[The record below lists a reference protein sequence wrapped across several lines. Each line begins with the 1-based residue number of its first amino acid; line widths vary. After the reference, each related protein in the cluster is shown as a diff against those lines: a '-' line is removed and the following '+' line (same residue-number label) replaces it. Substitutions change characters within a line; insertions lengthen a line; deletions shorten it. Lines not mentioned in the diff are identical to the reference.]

1 MFELTLPKA
10 SCYKPTLLV
19 VGFFRNPSEKY
30 ANVKMASSSPMF
42 QGKKW
47 QKCLMFHHLAQ
58 GSWYNL
64 AKFLP
69 KKSLARVF
77 KGGGPSLNVTYILGY
92 PSLRG
97 QGSQERIHW
106 SPRTKKPRYHER
118 LARRLNTWALKKGEM
133 EMGVSTN
140 SSWGW
145 MSQECSKWLVNG
157 LQPTYKWDRLGL

>member
-19 VGFFRNPSEKY
+19 VGFSATHLKNMRTS
-30 ANVKMASSSPMF
+30 
-42 QGKKW
+42 KW
-47 QKCLMFHHLAQ
+47 LHLPKCLMFHHLAQ

-69 KKSLARVF
+69 KTSLAQVF
-77 KGGGPSLNVTYILGY
+77 PSLNVTYILGY

-97 QGSQERIHW
+97 SRDP
-106 SPRTKKPRYHER
+106 SPTHPLIPLAPRYHER

-133 EMGVSTN
+133 EIGVGTN
-140 SSWGW
+140 SSWGGTW
-145 MSQECSKWLVNG
+145 MSQEFSKWLVNG